1 MPPQRVSFQRAA
13 ALSSLVR
20 EANQTFRANV
30 YASPTYIVPTCC
42 RTLKFGSRS
51 EPNFL
56 SQCLCRPTG
65 IVPTCCRTL
74 KFGSRSEPNF
84 QSQRLCRPNVYRSY
98 VLPHSQV
105 RFAKR
110 TELSEPTF
118 MPPNVYRSNVLPH
131 SQVRFAQRTEL
142 SEPTW
147 VPPQRVSF
155 QRAAALSSLVREA
168 NRTFRANVYAAP
180 TYTCSLFTVN
190 QVLGLFASAAC
201 RSQTCSVPVKHVH
214 GIYAVHKPVLFPVNH
229 ILGTFA
235 PASHLLVSLLF
246 FNALEEVWLLKGTK
260 LISHY

>member
-1 MPPQRVSFQRAA
+1 MPPNVYRSNVLPHSQVRFAQRTELSEPTFMPPQRVSFQRAA

-56 SQCLCRPTG
+56 SL
-65 IVPTCCRTL
+65 
-74 KFGSRSEPNF
+74 
-84 QSQRLCRPNVYRSY
+84 RLCR
-98 VLPHSQV
+98 
-105 RFAKR
+105 
-110 TELSEPTF
+110 
-118 MPPNVYRSNVLPH
+118 PNVYRSNVLPH
-131 SQVRFAQRTEL
+131 SQVWFAKRTKL
-142 SEPTW
+142 SEPTFM
-147 VPPQRVSF
+147 PPQRISF
-155 QRAAALSSLVREA
+155 QRAAALSSSVREA

-235 PASHLLVSLLF
+235 PASHLLVNHLF
-246 FNALEEVWLLKGTK
+246 FDALEEVWLLKGTK

>member
-1 MPPQRVSFQRAA
+1 M
-13 ALSSLVR
+13 
-20 EANQTFRANV
+20 
-30 YASPTYIVPTCC
+30 
-42 RTLKFGSRS
+42 
-51 EPNFL
+51 
-56 SQCLCRPTG
+56 
-65 IVPTCCRTL
+65 
-74 KFGSRSEPNF
+74 
-84 QSQRLCRPNVYRSY
+84 
-98 VLPHSQV
+98 LPHSQI
-105 RFAKR
+105 RFAKL

-131 SQVRFAQRTEL
+131 SQVWFAKRTKL
-142 SEPTW
+142 SEPTFM
-147 VPPQRVSF
+147 PPQRISF
-155 QRAAALSSLVREA
+155 QRAAALSSSVREA

-235 PASHLLVSLLF
+235 PASHLLVNHLF